1 MIDWDSIK
9 NEYILSGGK
18 ILLKDL
24 AAKYGIKDSTVRS
37 RKNREKWDE
46 ELNDSVATQQ
56 RNVANKKLQKSCNNT
71 EEISE
76 ETVDGLSNC
85 ELTEKQRF
93 FCIYYIED
101 FNATKA
107 YQKAYDSDYE
117 TARRC
122 GSRLLTNV
130 DVKLEIEK
138 LTKECLN
145 EKEIN
150 SKFLAKRLLQK
161 YIDIAFA
168 NIADFVK
175 FGRKEL
181 EISKKEDGEPVI
193 VEVNYVDFKNSS
205 EVDGTII
212 SEIKQGKDGASIKLQ
227 DKMKALDFLAK
238 NIGLLDIATQQK
250 LEIEK
255 RKMALL
261 EKQADDLD
269 EDIEYVIEDD
279 ASEKK
284 ED

>member
-1 MIDWDSIK
+1 MIDWNSIK

-37 RKNREKWDE
+37 RKNREKWDD
-46 ELNDSVATQQ
+46 ELNNDVATQGRRDAGEKQ
-56 RNVANKKLQKSCNNT
+56 QVNY
-71 EEISE
+71 EEIGTNTDMIKELDSA
-76 ETVDGLSNC
+76 
-85 ELTEKQRF
+85 ELTDKQRL
-93 FCIYYIED
+93 FCIYYAKY
-101 FNATKA
+101 FNATRS
-107 YQKAYDSDYE
+107 YQKAYGCSYE
-117 TARRC
+117 VSLVNGPRLMGNAR
-122 GSRLLTNV
+122 
-130 DVKLEIEK
+130 VKEEITKLKANKFKGAMLEEGD
-138 LTKECLN
+138 
-145 EKEIN
+145 
-150 SKFLAKRLLQK
+150 LLQK

-168 NIADFVK
+168 DITDYVK
-175 FGRKEL
+175 FGRKEI
-181 EISKKEDGEPVI
+181 EVSKNEDGEPVM

-212 SEIKQGKDGASIKLQ
+212 SEVVQGKNGVSVKLQ

-238 NIGLLDIATQQK
+238 ITGLLDIATQQK
-250 LEIEK
+250 LEIEQ

-279 ASEKK
+279 EIEEK

>member
-9 NEYILSGGK
+9 NEYILSGGE

-46 ELNDSVATQQ
+46 ELNDSVATRQ

-85 ELTEKQRF
+85 ELTDKQRV
-93 FCIYYIED
+93 FCIYYAKY

-107 YQKAYDSDYE
+107 YQKAYECSYE
-117 TARRC
+117 SALVA
-122 GSRLLTNV
+122 GPRLLGNV
-130 DVKLEIEK
+130 RVKEEIAKLKADKFKGAMLEK
-138 LTKECLN
+138 GD
-145 EKEIN
+145 
-150 SKFLAKRLLQK
+150 LLQK

-168 NIADFVK
+168 DITDYVK
-175 FGRKEL
+175 FGRKEI
-181 EISKKEDGEPVI
+181 EVSKNEDGEPVM

-212 SEIKQGKDGASIKLQ
+212 SEVVQGKNGVSVKLQ

-238 NIGLLDIATQQK
+238 IIGLLDITTQQK
-250 LEIEK
+250 LEIEQ

-279 ASEKK
+279 ASEEK